1 MVKIK
6 DVLLKLKRVIAN
18 RNNISKIKYLRE
30 QGANIG
36 NGTRLNCSTGAFG
49 TEPYLVTVGNNCLFA
64 GEIHIITHDG
74 GVAVLNNLH
83 YFNGKKM
90 DKIAPVNIGNN
101 VYIGYGAMIMPGVT
115 IGNNV
120 LIGAGAIVTK
130 DIPDNSVA
138 VGVPAKCVKTI
149 DEYYKSG
156 EERKMFFPTLGMSSQ
171 DKKRHLLEYFEN
183 KNEEIDGI

>member
-1 MVKIK
+1 MFIFKKILNK
-6 DVLLKLKRVIAN
+6 IRHIKRNKNSKAKTDYLRSMGAKIGN
-18 RNNISKIKYLRE
+18 RNRIL
-30 QGANIG
+30 
-36 NGTRLNCSTGAFG
+36 CSTDAFG
-49 TEPYLVTVGNNCLFA
+49 TEPYLITIGSDCLLS
-64 GEIHIITHDG
+64 GDVHIMTHDG

-83 YFNGKKM
+83 YFGDKKM
-90 DKIAPVNIGNN
+90 DKMAPVKIGNN

-138 VGVPAKCVKTI
+138 VGIPAKCIKNT

-156 EERKMFFPTLGMSSQ
+156 EERKMFFPTQGMSYQ
-171 DKKRHLLEYFEN
+171 DKKDYILTHLDC
-183 KNEEIDGI
+183 KDD